1 MGSLTGKRTFTPG
14 GRPGLRIVLAVL
26 ALLSFSITVSA
37 EERILRIGNHTEPAE
52 LDPHLIR
59 GLPEFRI
66 VWALS
71 EGLVAL
77 HPSTLETIP
86 AAARRWE
93 VSDDGLTYRF
103 HLQPDGRWS
112 NGDPV
117 EAEDFVFAFR
127 RVLRPEVASPY
138 ASLLFVLRNAQRF
151 HEGII
156 RDFEAVGVRARS
168 PLVLELEL
176 EHPVPYFLRI
186 LNLPVWHPV
195 HPPTIR
201 AFDPGGGKATG
212 WSRPFH
218 HVGNGPFQLESWRLN
233 QRIDLR
239 RNRHYWNADRV
250 RLDGLAFFPISNAY
264 TEERAFRAGLID
276 VTGGIPP
283 EKVEQLIETGDP
295 YLQIAPDFGVY
306 YFGFNTQ
313 EPPLDDPRVRKAL
326 SLVVDRAVVTDNIRR
341 RGESIAHHFTPPG
354 IEGYHPPSVVRRDHE
369 RARKLLADAGFPG
382 GSGFPRLRLLFNT
395 SETHRPISEALQAM
409 WVRELGIHIVLENT
423 EWRTYLERRSRG
435 DFQIIRAGWIGDYLD
450 PTTFLDLWRS
460 DSTHNHYGWSNR
472 DYDRLLDEAAAVGDP
487 ERRMQKLAEAERLF
501 LEDDVVIPIFF
512 YNRAFLKSPA
522 VRNWPMSLLTYPHYQ
537 EIDLQRR

>member
-1 MGSLTGKRTFTPG
+1 MPERMGILHRL
-14 GRPGLRIVLAVL
+14 GLSIL
-26 ALLSFSITVSA
+26 ALLACSTA
-37 EERILRIGNHTEPAE
+37 LAGEDKILRIGNQTEPAE

-77 HPSTLETIP
+77 HPRTLETIP
-86 AAARRWE
+86 AAARTWE

-117 EAEDFVFAFR
+117 LAEDFVFAFR

-138 ASLLFVLRNAQRF
+138 ASLLFVLRNARRY
-151 HEGII
+151 HEGTVK
-156 RDFEAVGVRARS
+156 DFDAVGVRAVE
-168 PLVLELEL
+168 PGVVELEL
-176 EHPVPYFLRI
+176 EHPVPYFLRM

-201 AFDPGGGKATG
+201 GFDPAGGKATG
-212 WSRPFH
+212 WSRPSH
-218 HVGNGPFQLESWRLN
+218 HVGNGPFQLEAWRLN

-239 RNRHYWNADRV
+239 RNPYYWDAARV
-250 RLDGLAFFPISNAY
+250 RLDGLSFIPISNAY

-276 VTGGIPP
+276 VTSGIPM
-283 EKVEQLIETGDP
+283 EKVERLIETRDP

-306 YFGFNTQ
+306 YFGFNVR
-313 EPPLDDPRVRKAL
+313 EPPLNDLRVRQAL
-326 SLVVDRAVVTDNIRR
+326 SLVVDRAVITDNIRR
-341 RGESIAHHFTPPG
+341 RGESVAHHFTPPG
-354 IEGYHPPSVVRRDHE
+354 IEGYKPPPVVRKDTQ
-369 RARKLLADAGFPG
+369 RARELLAEAGYPGGEGFPN
-382 GSGFPRLRLLFNT
+382 LRLLFNT

-409 WVRELGIHIVLENT
+409 WARELGIHIVLENT
-423 EWRTYLERRSRG
+423 EWRTYLDRRSRG

-450 PTTFLDLWRS
+450 PSTFLDLWRS
-460 DSTHNHYGWSNR
+460 DSTHNHYGWSHPG
-472 DYDRLLDEAAAVGDP
+472 YDELLDTAAAETDP
-487 ERRMQKLAEAERLF
+487 GERMRTLAEAERLF
-501 LEDDVVIPIFF
+501 LEKDVVVPIFF

-522 VRNWPMSLLTYPHYQ
+522 VRNWPMTVLTFPLYQ